1 MLGCR
6 VFIHLSTLILTD
18 GISSKFVLLFI
29 FGRINQGHGKI
40 NLCAAFLKEVIQQ
53 CRDVLDD
60 DAITDIIKSCNV
72 IKNEKVQQAKRKVKG
87 QAQKSKKVDKVEKK
101 KAMAIHNDVF
111 GDNDNY
117 DEYDQMGG
125 AYEDDFF

>member
-1 MLGCR
+1 
-6 VFIHLSTLILTD
+6 
-18 GISSKFVLLFI
+18 
-29 FGRINQGHGKI
+29 
-40 NLCAAFLKEVIQQ
+40 LKEVIQQ

-87 QAQKSKKVDKVEKK
+87 QAQKSKKADKAEKK

-117 DEYDQMGG
+117 DEYDQIGG